1 MHEQSTDERQN
12 DLFAEQRE
20 HRKVEQEKR
29 DKYFLRVI
37 SVALSV
43 LGRRVLMFS
52 SLFLSA
58 GLFVWVM
65 LEPDVVRLVGS
76 SVFCLMTFVLLLFRG
91 ERNGD

>member
-1 MHEQSTDERQN
+1 MPDPVIDERQN

-52 SLFLSA
+52 SLILSA

-76 SVFCLMTFVLLLFRG
+76 SVFCLMTFVLLLLRG